1 MTFALD
7 IQSISKSFGTTEAP
21 AVSNA
26 SLQLEKGKVLGLLGE
41 SGCGKTTLLRI
52 VAGFEIP
59 EKGIVQ
65 VDGQTVVSEN
75 TMIAPGKRKIGMIFQ
90 DFALFPH
97 LSVLDNILF
106 GVKEKNRTK
115 RMEIAKNMLTLTN
128 LVDLEHRR
136 PGELSGGQQQRLAL
150 ARCMA
155 TSPSLLLL
163 DEPFSNLDV
172 TLRQQV
178 REQVSHLLKAT
189 ETSAVLVTHDIDDA
203 VSLCD
208 EIAVMK
214 NGKILQVGPF
224 DDIYL
229 HPKNEY
235 AARLTGEVTDLTEIL
250 KANFPDKYRSASAL
264 LIRPEK
270 IRVRGNQPKIKAQVI
285 QRRFAGK
292 SNSCLMKSGSF
303 EFTLS
308 VQEILEPGAE
318 INLFFDDHDLFQFN
332 D

>member
-1 MTFALD
+1 MSD
-7 IQSISKSFGTTEAP
+7 
-21 AVSNA
+21 A

-59 EKGIVQ
+59 EKGTIK
-65 VDGQTVVSEN
+65 VDGHTVVSEKK
-75 TMIAPGKRKIGMIFQ
+75 MIAPGKRKIGMIFQ

-106 GVKEKNRTK
+106 GVKEKNRAK
-115 RMEIAKNMLTLTN
+115 RMDIADKMLALTDLKG
-128 LVDLEHRR
+128 LVKRR

-214 NGKILQVGPF
+214 DGEILQVGPF
-224 DDIYL
+224 DEIYL

-235 AARLTGEVTDLTEIL
+235 VARLTGEVTDLTEIL
-250 KANFPDKYRSASAL
+250 KTNDPEKYKAASAL

-270 IRVRGNQPKIKAQVI
+270 IRVRGSQPKIRARVV

-292 SNSCLMKSGSF
+292 SDFCLLKSGNF

-308 VQEILEPGAE
+308 VQEVLEPGTE